1 MSEIFF
7 TYKKALIELGEYLV
21 NVLEV
26 KNLRKS
32 FKNTEV
38 LKGVTFSV
46 GQKEIIGFIGPNG
59 SGKSTTMKCIA
70 TLLFA
75 DEGEIS
81 ICGYDNIKDC
91 SLALSEMSAQIESP
105 GLYYNLRG
113 IDNLKLFASLKN
125 VDKSRV
131 EEIIKFIN
139 IEKHLKRKVSE
150 YSMGMKQR
158 LALGIAMLSQ
168 PKFIMLDEP
177 TNGLDPD
184 GVISLR
190 KTIFDLRDAGTSFLI
205 SSHQLSEI
213 EKICDRVI
221 AINNGKV
228 LDISTYVDNMQRYHL
243 SVDNVLKTKA
253 ILESSENL
261 ASYQFS
267 KDVFELTFNDSAQL
281 NIFLD
286 KLRASDISILE
297 ISKVVSDIEDIYLEI
312 YGDDYEKTD

>member
-1 MSEIFF
+1 MGDIMN
-7 TYKKALIELGEYLV
+7 A
-21 NVLEV
+21 LEV
-26 KNLRKS
+26 KNLKKS
-32 FKNTEV
+32 FKNTQV

-46 GQKEIIGFIGPNG
+46 GKQEILGFIGPNG

-75 DEGEIS
+75 DEGQIS
-81 ICGYDNIKDC
+81 ICGYDNIKER
-91 SLALSEMSAQIESP
+91 SLALSSMSAQIESP

-125 VDKSRV
+125 TDKARV
-131 EEIIKFIN
+131 AEIIKFIN
-139 IEKHLKRKVSE
+139 IEKNLQRKVSE

-158 LALGIAMLSQ
+158 LALGIAMLSK
-168 PKFIMLDEP
+168 PKFVMLDEP

-221 AINNGKV
+221 AIHNGKV
-228 LDISTYVDNMQRYHL
+228 QDISTYVDNLQRYHL
-243 SVDNVLKTKA
+243 SVDNV
-253 ILESSENL
+253 
-261 ASYQFS
+261 
-267 KDVFELTFNDSAQL
+267 ELTQNILKLNNSSINYEFSNNIFEIAFNDSAEL

-286 KLRASDISILE
+286 DLRANKISILE

-312 YGDDYEKTD
+312 YGEDYEKTA

>member
-81 ICGYDNIKDC
+81 ICGYDNIKDR

-213 EKICDRVI
+213 EKICNRVI

>member
-81 ICGYDNIKDC
+81 ICGYDNIKDR

>member
-1 MSEIFF
+1 MN
-7 TYKKALIELGEYLV
+7 A
-21 NVLEV
+21 LEV
-26 KNLRKS
+26 KNLKKS
-32 FKNTEV
+32 FKNTQV

-46 GQKEIIGFIGPNG
+46 GKQEILGFIGPNG

-75 DEGEIS
+75 DEGQIS
-81 ICGYDNIKDC
+81 ICGYDNIKER
-91 SLALSEMSAQIESP
+91 SLALSSMSAQIESP

-125 VDKSRV
+125 TDKARV
-131 EEIIKFIN
+131 AEIIKFIN
-139 IEKHLKRKVSE
+139 IEKNLQRKVSE

-158 LALGIAMLSQ
+158 LALGIAMLSK
-168 PKFIMLDEP
+168 PKFVMLDEP

-221 AINNGKV
+221 AIHNGKV
-228 LDISTYVDNMQRYHL
+228 QDISTYVDNLQRYHL
-243 SVDNVLKTKA
+243 SVDNV
-253 ILESSENL
+253 
-261 ASYQFS
+261 
-267 KDVFELTFNDSAQL
+267 ELTKNILKLNNSSINYEFSNNIFEIAFNDSAEL

-286 KLRASDISILE
+286 DLRANKISILE

-312 YGDDYEKTD
+312 YGEDYEKTA

>member
-46 GQKEIIGFIGPNG
+46 GQKEILGFIGPNG

-81 ICGYDNIKDC
+81 ICGYDNIKDR

>member
-1 MSEIFF
+1 MGDIMN
-7 TYKKALIELGEYLV
+7 A
-21 NVLEV
+21 LEV
-26 KNLRKS
+26 KNLKKS
-32 FKNTEV
+32 FKNTQV

-46 GQKEIIGFIGPNG
+46 GKQEILGFIGPNG

-75 DEGEIS
+75 DEGQIS
-81 ICGYDNIKDC
+81 ICGYDNIKER
-91 SLALSEMSAQIESP
+91 SLALSSMSAQIESP

-125 VDKSRV
+125 TDKARV
-131 EEIIKFIN
+131 AEIIKFIN
-139 IEKHLKRKVSE
+139 IEKNLQRKVSE

-158 LALGIAMLSQ
+158 LALGIAMLSK
-168 PKFIMLDEP
+168 PKFVMLDEP

-221 AINNGKV
+221 AIHNGKV
-228 LDISTYVDNMQRYHL
+228 QDISTYVDNLQRYHL
-243 SVDNVLKTKA
+243 SVDNV
-253 ILESSENL
+253 
-261 ASYQFS
+261 
-267 KDVFELTFNDSAQL
+267 ELTKNILKLNNSSINYEFSNNIFEIAFNDSAEL

-286 KLRASDISILE
+286 DLRANKISILE

-312 YGDDYEKTD
+312 YGEDYEKTA

>member
-1 MSEIFF
+1 MSKIFF

-26 KNLRKS
+26 KNLRKI

-46 GQKEIIGFIGPNG
+46 GQKEILGFIGPNG

-81 ICGYDNIKDC
+81 ICGYDNIKDR

-253 ILESSENL
+253 ILESSENF